1 VQEESGSARLNE
13 PALSGTSPH
22 IADYLQV
29 ISRRIWLVV
38 LIFGVTTASAIW
50 AVSQQR
56 TIYESSSSIQI
67 DDPLEV
73 TRQITSQ
80 SRSLTGISLFVDPI
94 ESEIQVLASAQV
106 ARRVVNDLG
115 MRVRPENSNLN
126 RSDLFLDPWVDQAMP
141 NVSLE
146 LVYDNQGVE
155 AWILNAAGTE
165 LARGPVGTVL
175 DMGLLRLT
183 PQPPPNDDRTFSLLV
198 SPTSDVQGE
207 VQGRLSAESVV
218 STNIVRVG
226 YRGPDAILAPKILNG
241 ATAALQSFGR
251 DKVRDQARRAL
262 DFIEQRLDSAM
273 TLLKAS
279 SQEIR
284 NFKESA
290 EFTNLTI
297 QEQQL
302 LNNFQRTD
310 ERMQAYIAQEAALQ
324 GLAVSLEASG
334 VEGVDLV
341 SFLAALPVGVNPQIQ
356 NIAEDIRERHNEVQV
371 LIAAEGKT
379 EDHPQVRAV
388 RGQLATRERELRS
401 SVGETLTVLGSQI
414 EDEQNQLN
422 RIRADQANFPG
433 LENRLDELNIQLG
446 LDQETVRFLTSQQY
460 QAQITSAAA
469 SAYVTVVDSASTA
482 YPVTRGGQTNLLLG
496 AILGLILGIGAAFFL
511 EYLDRTV
518 RTSADVEMLLSI
530 PVLGIIPRLRKVP
543 LESETEN
550 GKSGVPLLVAL
561 DPLDPAAE
569 AYRNLRMNL
578 MFMSTEEKP
587 IRTLLISSPGPNEG
601 KSTTSI
607 NFAVMLAQL
616 GERVLLVDADIRRP
630 ALHRA
635 MDILREPGLTDLLV
649 GAADVRTAIRPNV
662 LPNLDVLPSGPF
674 PSNPSELLNSKKM
687 QQLLRDFEGTYTH
700 IILDSPP
707 ILAVTDSA
715 ILGTHTDGLVLVL
728 RSGETEQRAAERAV
742 DQVRRVGVRVFG
754 AVLNEVASSTV
765 EESYYMQYYYSYH
778 PKQRRGWQ
786 KLAHSLQRTT

>member
-1 VQEESGSARLNE
+1 MENDLGSAGPLDSE
-13 PALSGTSPH
+13 LVGASPH
-22 IADYLQV
+22 IADYWQV
-29 ISRRIWLVV
+29 IARRLWLVV

-56 TIYESSSSIQI
+56 TIYETSSSIQI
-67 DDPLEV
+67 NDPLEV
-73 TRQITSQ
+73 TRQLTVQ
-80 SRSLTGISLFVDPI
+80 SRGLAGVSLFVDPI

-106 ARRVVNDLG
+106 ARQVVDELG
-115 MRVRPENSNLN
+115 MRVLPEDPDLV
-126 RSDLFLDPWVDQAMP
+126 RSDLFLDAWIDPAMP
-141 NVSLE
+141 NVPLQ
-146 LVYDNQGVE
+146 LAYDDEGVRVQ
-155 AWILNAAGTE
+155 ILDVGGRE
-165 LARGPVGTVL
+165 LAAGPVGTVL
-175 DMGLLRLT
+175 DIGQLRLT
-183 PQPPPNDDRTFSLLV
+183 PQPPPDEGRRFSLV
-198 SPTSDVQGE
+198 IRPATEVQGE
-207 VQGRLSAESVV
+207 VQGRLAAESLE
-218 STNIVRVG
+218 STNIVHVG
-226 YRGPDAILAPKILNG
+226 YRGSDPILAPRILNE

-251 DKVRDQARRAL
+251 DRVRDRAQREL
-262 DFIEQRLDSAM
+262 DFIEQRLDSAL
-273 TLLKAS
+273 TLLQES
-279 SQEIR
+279 SHEIR
-284 NFKESA
+284 IFKESA
-290 EFTNLTI
+290 AFTNLTI

-310 ERMQAYIAQEAALQ
+310 DRMQAFIAQEEALQ
-324 GLAVSLEASG
+324 ALAVSLEASG

-341 SFLAALPVGVNPQIQ
+341 SFMAALPAGVNPQIQ
-356 NIAEDIRERHNEVQV
+356 RIADDVQDRKNEVQV
-371 LIAAEGKT
+371 LVTEERKT
-379 EDHPQVRAV
+379 EDHPQVKAV
-388 RGQLATRERELRS
+388 RARLATRESELRAA
-401 SVGETLTVLGSQI
+401 VRENLVVLSGQI
-414 EDEQNQLN
+414 EEQQRQLN
-422 RIRADQANFPG
+422 EIRADQANFPG
-433 LENRLDELNIQLG
+433 LENRLNELNIQLG

-469 SAYVTVVDSASTA
+469 SAYVNVVDSASSA
-482 YPVTRGGQTNLLLG
+482 YPVTTGGRTNLLLG
-496 AILGLILGIGAAFFL
+496 AVLGLILGVGAAFFL

-543 LESETEN
+543 PESEAEEYQPDL
-550 GKSGVPLLVAL
+550 PLLVAL

-578 MFMSTEEKP
+578 MFLSTEEDP
-587 IRTLLISSPGPNEG
+587 IRTLLFSSPGPSEG

-635 MDILREPGLTDLLV
+635 MDILREPGLTDLLI
-649 GAADVRTAIRPNV
+649 GDADIREAVRPNV

-674 PSNPSELLNSKKM
+674 PPNPSELLNSKKM
-687 QQLLRDFEGTYTH
+687 ERLLREFEGTYNH

-715 ILGTHTDGLVLVL
+715 ALGTHTDGMVLVL

-778 PKQRRGWQ
+778 PKQRTGWK
-786 KLAHSLQRTT
+786 KLAQALQKTS

>member
-1 VQEESGSARLNE
+1 
-13 PALSGTSPH
+13 
-22 IADYLQV
+22 
-29 ISRRIWLVV
+29 
-38 LIFGVTTASAIW
+38 
-50 AVSQQR
+50 
-56 TIYESSSSIQI
+56 
-67 DDPLEV
+67 
-73 TRQITSQ
+73 
-80 SRSLTGISLFVDPI
+80 
-94 ESEIQVLASAQV
+94 LASAQV

-115 MRVRPENSNLN
+115 LRLRPENSNLN
-126 RSDLFLDPWVDQAMP
+126 RSDLFLNPWVDQAMP

-146 LVYDNQGVE
+146 LVYDNQGIE

-183 PQPPPNDDRTFSLLV
+183 PQPPPNDDQTFSLLV
-198 SPTSDVQGE
+198 SPTSNVQGE

-218 STNIVRVG
+218 STNTVRVG
-226 YRGPDAILAPKILNG
+226 YRGPDVILAPKILNG

-262 DFIEQRLDSAM
+262 EFIEQRLDSAM
-273 TLLKAS
+273 SLLKAS

-324 GLAVSLEASG
+324 SLAVSLEASG

-371 LIAAEGKT
+371 LIGAEGKT

-388 RGQLATRERELRS
+388 RAQLATRESELRS
-401 SVGETLTVLGSQI
+401 SVGETLAVLGGQI
-414 EDEQNQLN
+414 EGEQNQLN

-469 SAYVTVVDSASTA
+469 SAYVTVVDSASAA
-482 YPVTRGGQTNLLLG
+482 YPVTHGGQTNLLLG

-530 PVLGIIPRLRKVP
+530 PVLGIIPRLRKVS

-569 AYRNLRMNL
+569 AYRNL
-578 MFMSTEEKP
+578 
-587 IRTLLISSPGPNEG
+587 
-601 KSTTSI
+601 
-607 NFAVMLAQL
+607 
-616 GERVLLVDADIRRP
+616 
-630 ALHRA
+630 
-635 MDILREPGLTDLLV
+635 
-649 GAADVRTAIRPNV
+649 
-662 LPNLDVLPSGPF
+662 
-674 PSNPSELLNSKKM
+674 
-687 QQLLRDFEGTYTH
+687 
-700 IILDSPP
+700 
-707 ILAVTDSA
+707 
-715 ILGTHTDGLVLVL
+715 
-728 RSGETEQRAAERAV
+728 
-742 DQVRRVGVRVFG
+742 
-754 AVLNEVASSTV
+754 
-765 EESYYMQYYYSYH
+765 
-778 PKQRRGWQ
+778 
-786 KLAHSLQRTT
+786 